1 MGPCV
6 MLSRL
11 QECWWSDTMAAAE
24 AYYIVANGRNY
35 SAVETAYNTLNAR
48 DIGNAVKLKRKV

>member
-1 MGPCV
+1 
-6 MLSRL
+6 
-11 QECWWSDTMAAAE
+11 MAAAE
-24 AYYIVANGRNY
+24 AYYIVANTRNY

>member
-1 MGPCV
+1 

-24 AYYIVANGRNY
+24 AYYIVANTRNY
-35 SAVETAYNTLNAR
+35 SAVETAYNALNAR